1 MINRAAFRCSSEP
14 GSRPVRTR
22 HQSRCARAVITL
34 WLVGLVFPGPAR
46 TAHAGVV
53 EIYEMAELEEF
64 QYRRLVDY
72 AEAAGYA
79 LDAERQLEYAGQF
92 DLGDMPSDDLSG
104 DFWSDPYAVE

>member
-1 MINRAAFRCSSEP
+1 MVNRTSFRCSSEP

-22 HQSRCARAVITL
+22 HQSCCVRAVITL
-34 WLVGLVFPGPAR
+34 WLVGLVSLGPLR
-46 TAHAGVV
+46 TAHAEVV

-79 LDAERQLEYAGQF
+79 LDTERQLEYARQPE
-92 DLGDMPSDDLSG
+92 LWDMLPDDRSNYCL
-104 DFWSDPYAVE
+104 DPYAIE

>member
-1 MINRAAFRCSSEP
+1 MVNRASFRCLSEP
-14 GSRPVRTR
+14 GSRPVRNR
-22 HQSRCARAVITL
+22 QQSCGVRAVITL
-34 WLVGLVFPGPAR
+34 WLVGLVSLGPPR

-79 LDAERQLEYAGQF
+79 LDTERQLEYARQS
-92 DLGDMPSDDLSG
+92 DPWDMPPEDCSNFYL
-104 DFWSDPYAVE
+104 DPYAVE